1 MTIVH
6 TRIDG
11 RLIHGQVANLW
22 TSFLNISRIMVVDEI
37 AANNDIDKAG
47 LRLACPAGV
56 KLSVLTVEKAA
67 HNINEGRY
75 DSQRV
80 LLISRNPQTLAALIE
95 AGVHLT
101 EINVGN
107 MSQTE
112 QTRSIKKSVNVTDAD
127 VDLFKRFSEQG
138 ISLTAQMVPNEEK
151 IDLIKLLE
159 E

>member
-1 MTIVH
+1 MAIVN

-22 TSFLNISRIMVVDEI
+22 SSYLDVTRIMVVDEV
-37 AANNDIDKAG
+37 AANNEIDKAG

-56 KLSVLTVEKAA
+56 NLSVLTVEKAA
-67 HNINEGRY
+67 NNIKEGRY

-80 LLISRNPQTLAALIE
+80 MLITRNPQTLLQLVEQGVALQ
-95 AGVHLT
+95 

-107 MSQTE
+107 MSQTD
-112 QTRSIKKSVNVTDAD
+112 QTRSIKKSVNITDAD
-127 VDLFKRFSEQG
+127 VEVFKQLSAKG

-151 IDLIKLLE
+151 IDLMKLL
-159 E
+159 

>member
-1 MTIVH
+1 MAIIH

-22 TSFLNISRIMVVDEI
+22 TSYLNISRIMVVDEV

-56 KLSVLTVEKAA
+56 NLSVLTIEKAA
-67 HNINEGRY
+67 KNINDGRY

-80 LLISRNPQTLAALIE
+80 LLITRNPQTLLGLVE
-95 AGVHLT
+95 HGVTLA

-112 QTRSIKKSVNVTDAD
+112 HTRSIKKSVNITDNDIHVFQQLSA
-127 VDLFKRFSEQG
+127 KG
-138 ISLTAQMVPNEEK
+138 IFLTAQMVPNEEK
-151 IDLIKLLE
+151 INLMKLL
-159 E
+159 

>member
-1 MTIVH
+1 MAILN

-22 TSFLNISRIMVVDEI
+22 TSYLNITRIMVVDEV

-56 KLSVLTVEKAA
+56 NLSVLTVEKAA
-67 HNINEGRY
+67 NNINEGRY

-80 LLISRNPQTLAALIE
+80 LLVVRNPQTLLQLVN
-95 AGVHLT
+95 AGVQLT

-107 MSQTE
+107 MSQTPE
-112 QTRSIKKSVNVTDAD
+112 TRSIKKSVNVTDAD
-127 VDLFKRFSEQG
+127 VEVFKQLSAKG

-151 IDLIKLLE
+151 IDLMKLL
-159 E
+159 